1 MGILAEI
8 IMILLPIVLILEECF
23 VFYDWLFF
31 IGFPL
36 CLIFGIA
43 FFYNKEKIDS
53 EEENEKNKAL
63 LNYSK
68 YGIVLIE
75 LITYS
80 LICIKPVMNQSGM
93 LYVSLIPYIF
103 GSIASVIGYY
113 FGIKKAV
120 KNKILDKDKI
130 NFLFI
135 LLIIIFVL
143 SYVTGRYMKGIVN
156 IEVAE

>member
-8 IMILLPIVLILEECF
+8 VMILFPVVLILEEYFIFCN
-23 VFYDWLFF
+23 WLLF

-36 CLIFGIA
+36 CFIFGIV
-43 FFYNKEKIDS
+43 FYNNKEKLNS
-53 EEENEKNKAL
+53 KEESEKNKAL

-75 LITYS
+75 VVTYS
-80 LICIKPVMNQSGM
+80 LLCIKPIMYQSGM
-93 LYVSLIPYIF
+93 FYVSLLPYIF
-103 GSIASVIGYY
+103 GSIASVICYY

-143 SYVTGRYMKGIVN
+143 SYVTGKYMKGIVN